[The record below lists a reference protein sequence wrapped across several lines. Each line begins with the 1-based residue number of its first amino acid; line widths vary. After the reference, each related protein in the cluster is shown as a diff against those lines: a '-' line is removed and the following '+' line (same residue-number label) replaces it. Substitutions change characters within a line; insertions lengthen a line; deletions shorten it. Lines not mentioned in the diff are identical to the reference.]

1 MNIKILLAD
10 DHAIVRHGLGESIQQ
25 QDDMKVV
32 GNASD
37 GRMTVDL
44 AFKLKPDIIIMDIS
58 MPLLNG
64 FEAAREILHDNP
76 DIKIIALSMHSSKRF
91 VSEMLKAGASAYLLK
106 DCEFEELLKAI
117 RIVADGQTYLS
128 PSISD
133 VVIDNFVRS
142 DDKDSSSVFS
152 TLTQRER
159 QVLQMIAEGNTT
171 KQIAN
176 SLYIS
181 PKTVEAHRLNVMNKL
196 EIDNVAQ
203 LTKYAIQEGLTSV
216 EM

>member
-1 MNIKILLAD
+1 MITKILLAD
-10 DHAIVRHGLGESIQQ
+10 DHAIVRHGLSESIEQ

-32 GNASD
+32 GQAND
-37 GRMTVDL
+37 GRMTVEL
-44 AFKLKPDIIIMDIS
+44 AGELKPDIVVMDIS
-58 MPLLNG
+58 MPYLNG
-64 FEAAREILHDNP
+64 FEAAREILRDNP
-76 DIKIIALSMHSSKRF
+76 NIKIIALSMHSSKRF

-106 DCEFEELLKAI
+106 DCEFDELIKAI
-117 RIVADGQTYLS
+117 RVVAQGKTYLS
-128 PSISD
+128 PTISD
-133 VVIDNFVRS
+133 VVIDNFVKS
-142 DDKDSSSVFS
+142 DEEETSSVFS

-176 SLYIS
+176 SLFIS